1 MDYYRVNKDCART
14 ENQSS
19 AGESVM
25 AKISKAAE
33 TQFSVTITESK
44 GMCSKTN
51 PGINWGSSYGGD
63 FRVGRD
69 SLSVMISES
78 TRTVCADQSGHQMWR
93 QSR

>member
-1 MDYYRVNKDCART
+1 VRNGA
-14 ENQSS
+14 S
-19 AGESVM
+19 AGEAVW

-44 GMCSKTN
+44 GMCAETN
-51 PGINWGSSYGGD
+51 PGINWGSSSGGD

-78 TRTVCADQSGHQMWR
+78 TETVCADQSGHQMWR